1 MDKKEIVAN
10 LTKMRQ
16 QYILNRNKK
25 REEKK
30 FVEETSQPLLSFR
43 RKGNKLIVSG
53 DSYSVRKINEAGP
66 ILEYLEEIL
75 LLNEA
80 PEEGRRYVCQGEE
93 NNEEFIP
100 KLFCQVGDKKRGW
113 AAKPVEKMASLLF
126 TIMDAGQGGSITLSD
141 KSKPKP
147 DWFNADAGWNT
158 YTQQTL

>member
-1 MDKKEIVAN
+1 MDKKEIVAK

-16 QYILNRNKK
+16 QYILNRSKK

-100 KLFCQVGDKKRGW
+100 SFSARSEIRRGGGRRNLLRKW
-113 AAKPVEKMASLLF
+113 QACFLPSWMRVRAAPS
-126 TIMDAGQGGSITLSD
+126 
-141 KSKPKP
+141 P
-147 DWFNADAGWNT
+147 
-158 YTQQTL
+158 

>member
-1 MDKKEIVAN
+1 MDKKEIVAK

-16 QYILNRNKK
+16 QYILNRSKK

-30 FVEETSQPLLSFR
+30 FKEETSQPLLSFQ
-43 RKGNKLIVSG
+43 RKGNNLIVSG

-80 PEEGRRYVCQGEE
+80 SEEGRRYVCQGEE

-100 KLFCQVGDKKRGW
+100 KLFCQVGDRKSKAIRSICR
-113 AAKPVEKMASLLF
+113 AKPLRILREEMENS
-126 TIMDAGQGGSITLSD
+126 DRGGD
-141 KSKPKP
+141 
-147 DWFNADAGWNT
+147 
-158 YTQQTL
+158 

>member
-1 MDKKEIVAN
+1 MDKKEIVAK

-53 DSYSVRKINEAGP
+53 DSYSARKINEAGP

-80 PEEGRRYVCQGEE
+80 PEEGRRYVSQG
-93 NNEEFIP
+93 
-100 KLFCQVGDKKRGW
+100 KKTTRSSSPSFSARSEIRRGGGRRNLLRKW
-113 AAKPVEKMASLLF
+113 QACFLPSWMRVRAAPS
-126 TIMDAGQGGSITLSD
+126 
-141 KSKPKP
+141 P
-147 DWFNADAGWNT
+147 
-158 YTQQTL
+158 

>member
-1 MDKKEIVAN
+1 MDKKEIVAK

-16 QYILNRNKK
+16 QYILNRSKK

-53 DSYSVRKINEAGP
+53 DSYSVRKINEAGL

-80 PEEGRRYVCQGEE
+80 LEEGGRRYVCQGEE
-93 NNEEFIP
+93 NNEEF
-100 KLFCQVGDKKRGW
+100 
-113 AAKPVEKMASLLF
+113 M
-126 TIMDAGQGGSITLSD
+126 
-141 KSKPKP
+141 
-147 DWFNADAGWNT
+147 
-158 YTQQTL
+158 Y

>member
-1 MDKKEIVAN
+1 MDKKEIVAK

-16 QYILNRNKK
+16 QYILNRSKK

-53 DSYSVRKINEAGP
+53 NSYSVRKINEAGP

-80 PEEGRRYVCQGEE
+80 PEEGSWYVCQGEE
-93 NNEEFIP
+93 NNEEIR
-100 KLFCQVGDKKRGW
+100 RGGGW
-113 AAKPVEKMASLLF
+113 QDLLSSIEKTVFAVSALPPF
-126 TIMDAGQGGSITLSD
+126 
-141 KSKPKP
+141 
-147 DWFNADAGWNT
+147 
-158 YTQQTL
+158 